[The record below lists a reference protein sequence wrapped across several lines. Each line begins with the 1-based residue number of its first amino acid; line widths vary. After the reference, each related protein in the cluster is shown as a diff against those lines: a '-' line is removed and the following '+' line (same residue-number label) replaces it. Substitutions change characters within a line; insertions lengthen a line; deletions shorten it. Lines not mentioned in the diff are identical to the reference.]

1 MVTIK
6 KEGIILY
13 HTDLEFENDGVLN
26 PAVYQDENTVH
37 LFYRAVR
44 EGNFS
49 TIGHAKLNG
58 PLEFEDRLGRPL
70 IAPSSE
76 IDKQG
81 VEDARI
87 VKIDDT
93 FYMSYTSYDGINA
106 LGSYATSKDLKEFKK
121 HGIIVPQVDYK
132 TFCELTSNNH
142 HLNDRYA
149 YYNCEKEGEEERHGF
164 ISDKNL
170 IFFPRKIDG
179 KFTFL
184 HRIRPDIQIASVN
197 DLTELTT
204 EFWHSYLQNLEENI
218 LLTSKYDHES
228 SYIGGGCPPIETP
241 KGWLVIYHGV
251 RKSEEGYVYSACA
264 SLLDLEDPS
273 KEIARLPYP
282 LFTPDQKWE
291 LTGYVNNVVFP
302 TGTARFDERLYIY
315 YGAADKR
322 IAAVSLEFDELVNAL
337 LDNKIS

>member
-26 PAVYQDENTVH
+26 PAVYQDGNTVH

-58 PLEFEDRLGRPL
+58 PLEVKDRLGEPL

-241 KGWLVIYHGV
+241 EGWLVIYHGV

>member
-26 PAVYQDENTVH
+26 PAVYQDGNTVH

-44 EGNFS
+44 KGNFS

-58 PLEFEDRLGRPL
+58 PLEVEDRLGEPL

-197 DLTELTT
+197 DLSELTT

-241 KGWLVIYHGV
+241 EGWLVIYHGV

>member
-26 PAVYQDENTVH
+26 PAVYQDGNTVH

-44 EGNFS
+44 AGNFS

-58 PLEFEDRLGRPL
+58 PLEVDDRLGEPL
-70 IAPSSE
+70 IGPSSE

-87 VKIDDT
+87 VKIGDI
-93 FYMSYTSYDGINA
+93 FYMSYTSYDGENA

-121 HGIIVPQVDYK
+121 HGIIVPQVNYK
-132 TFCELTSNNH
+132 TFCELTKKKC

-170 IFFPRKIDG
+170 IFFPRLING

-184 HRIRPDIQIASVN
+184 HRIRPDIQIAAVK
-197 DLTELTT
+197 DLSELTKD
-204 EFWHSYLQNLEENI
+204 FWYSYLENLEENI
-218 LLTSKYDHES
+218 LMTSKYDHES

-241 KGWLVIYHGV
+241 EGWLLIYHGV
-251 RKSEEGYVYSACA
+251 RKSDEGYVYSACA
-264 SLLDLEDPS
+264 SLLDLEDPT

-302 TGTARFDERLYIY
+302 TGTARFDERLHIY

-322 IAAVSLEFDELVNAL
+322 IAAVSLEFDELVKAL

>member
-6 KEGIILY
+6 KEGIIFY

-26 PAVYQDENTVH
+26 PAVYQDGNTVH

-49 TIGHAKLNG
+49 TIGYAKLNG
-58 PLEFEDRLGRPL
+58 PLEVEDRLGEPL

-197 DLTELTT
+197 DLSELTT

-241 KGWLVIYHGV
+241 EGWLVIYHGV

-264 SLLDLEDPS
+264 SLLDLENPS

-337 LDNKIS
+337 LDNKVS

>member
-26 PAVYQDENTVH
+26 PAVYQDGNTVH

-49 TIGHAKLNG
+49 TIGYAKLNG
-58 PLEFEDRLGRPL
+58 PLEVEDRLGEPL

-106 LGSYATSKDLKEFKK
+106 LGSYATSQDLKEFKK

-241 KGWLVIYHGV
+241 EGWLVIYHGV

>member
-26 PAVYQDENTVH
+26 PAVYQDGNTVH

-49 TIGHAKLNG
+49 TIGYAKLNG
-58 PLEFEDRLGRPL
+58 PLEVEDRLGEPL

-197 DLTELTT
+197 DLSELTT

-241 KGWLVIYHGV
+241 EGWLVIYHGV

-264 SLLDLEDPS
+264 SLLDLENPS

-337 LDNKIS
+337 LDNKVS